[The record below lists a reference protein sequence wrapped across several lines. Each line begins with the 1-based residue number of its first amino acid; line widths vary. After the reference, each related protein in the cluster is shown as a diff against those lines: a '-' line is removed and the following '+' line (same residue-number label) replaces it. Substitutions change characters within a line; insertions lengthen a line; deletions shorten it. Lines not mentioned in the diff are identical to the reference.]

1 MKKRKVA
8 VILLASALLVWG
20 CQNRKEEGRPD
31 AEATELGTEA
41 SRMRGEED
49 GENLLREYY
58 ALLMT
63 TEEKED
69 VYLFLEEH
77 APRAK
82 PKDAD
87 QLVNGLIGYLTDAD
101 AADYNRLAKQKNYFT
116 EEMQEYIELMKQ
128 EQNTPSVSDL
138 EINVPLSELLI
149 RAEQMEEHARKY
161 PEGVTYSYTYEKYCE
176 LVSAGVTGFY
186 DGTSDWSNCYLDTD
200 QVHIEEAAVRAYTDF
215 IAAYP
220 DSHTADIL
228 KEYVDLLSENDR
240 IFTKSV
246 KKYYGRI
253 YSVIKENFPV
263 ET

>member
-1 MKKRKVA
+1 MLLISVLA
-8 VILLASALLVWG
+8 VQG
-20 CQNRKEEGRPD
+20 CQSQREVQPD
-31 AEATELGTEA
+31 TETGEQGTEVA
-41 SRMRGEED
+41 RMNNEEE

-63 TEEKED
+63 TREKED
-69 VYLFLEEH
+69 VYLFLEKH
-77 APRAK
+77 VSRAE

-101 AADYNRLAKQKNYFT
+101 AADYNRLSKQKNYFT
-116 EEMQEYIELMKQ
+116 EEMQEFIELMKQ
-128 EQNTPSVSDL
+128 EQNTPSVSEL
-138 EINVPLSELLI
+138 EIKVPLSELLI
-149 RAEQMEEHARKY
+149 RAEQLEEHARKY
-161 PEGVTYSYTYEKYCE
+161 PEGVTYSYAYEKYCE

-186 DGTSDWSNCYLDTD
+186 DGSSDWSNCYLDAD

-220 DSHTADIL
+220 DSHTSDIL
-228 KEYVDLLSENDR
+228 QEYVDLLSKNDR
-240 IFTKSV
+240 IFTRSV

-253 YSVIKENFPV
+253 DSEIKENFPV

>member
-1 MKKRKVA
+1 M
-8 VILLASALLVWG
+8 LLMSALVVLG
-20 CQNRKEEGRPD
+20 CQNQREGQPD
-31 AEATELGTEA
+31 TENGEQGTEVA
-41 SRMRGEED
+41 RMNNEEE

-63 TEEKED
+63 TREKED
-69 VYLFLEEH
+69 VYLFLEKH
-77 APRAK
+77 ASRAE

-101 AADYNRLAKQKNYFT
+101 AADYNRLSKQKNYFT
-116 EEMQEYIELMKQ
+116 EEMQEFIELMKQ

-138 EINVPLSELLI
+138 EIKVPLSELLI
-149 RAEQMEEHARKY
+149 RAEQLEEHARKY

-186 DGTSDWSNCYLDTD
+186 DGSSDWSNCYLDTD
-200 QVHIEEAAVRAYTDF
+200 QVHIEEEAVRAYTDF

-220 DSHTADIL
+220 DSHTSHIL
-228 KEYVDLLSENDR
+228 QEYVDLLSKNDR
-240 IFTKSV
+240 IFTRSV

-253 YSVIKENFPV
+253 YSEIKENFPV